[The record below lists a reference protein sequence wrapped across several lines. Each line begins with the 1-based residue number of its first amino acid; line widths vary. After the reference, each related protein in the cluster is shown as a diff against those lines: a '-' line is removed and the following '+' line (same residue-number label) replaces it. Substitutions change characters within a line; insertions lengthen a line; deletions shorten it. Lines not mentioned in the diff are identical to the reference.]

1 MNKYYLEN
9 AFELN
14 KEYPNT
20 FEIPSKKEIESLK
33 VNDLVKLIFVEEND
47 NPETMPERMWVKIMK
62 INKDNFIGI
71 LDNYPYY
78 IESVKYGDEIVF
90 KIENIIDILIKNVYL
105 YICYQLFPTAHTL
118 RTSSKLLPTAC
129 RVKNILILYLIVC
142 INGK

>member
-14 KEYPNT
+14 KEYSDT

-47 NPETMPERMWVKIMK
+47 NPETMPERMWVKIIK

-71 LDNYPYY
+71 LDNNPYY

-90 KIENIIDILIKNVYL
+90 KIENIIDIY
-105 YICYQLFPTAHTL
+105 
-118 RTSSKLLPTAC
+118 
-129 RVKNILILYLIVC
+129 
-142 INGK
+142 

>member
-47 NPETMPERMWVKIMK
+47 NPETMPERMWVKIIK

-71 LDNYPYY
+71 LDNDPYY

-90 KIENIIDILIKNVYL
+90 KIENIIDIY
-105 YICYQLFPTAHTL
+105 
-118 RTSSKLLPTAC
+118 
-129 RVKNILILYLIVC
+129 
-142 INGK
+142 

>member
-47 NPETMPERMWVKIMK
+47 NPETMPERMWVKIIK

-90 KIENIIDILIKNVYL
+90 KIENIIDIY
-105 YICYQLFPTAHTL
+105 
-118 RTSSKLLPTAC
+118 
-129 RVKNILILYLIVC
+129 
-142 INGK
+142 